1 MSPAT
6 LTRPPPPARGA
17 TAPRPGR
24 DVALGVLPLVAVSA
38 SSCLLLALPASHLV
52 LTLALYAALGAL
64 LLAKLPRTGPG
75 PGVGPANRVTLAR
88 STLVLPLVALALRPE
103 TIGAGGYWWIVALAT
118 VALVLDSVDGPV
130 ARRTRTESALGARF
144 DMEVDALLILALSAL
159 VWQSGKTGPWV
170 LLIGGLRY
178 LFVLA
183 GVAWP
188 WLCAPLPPR
197 MRRKVVCVVQGVSLT
212 VCLGPIVAP
221 AAALA
226 TAAAALLLL
235 VYSFAV
241 DTWWLARARSPAPPP
256 ALGPPAPTP

>member
-17 TAPRPGR
+17 TPPRPGR

-38 SSCLLLALPASHLV
+38 SSCLLLALPTSHLV

-64 LLAKLPRTGPG
+64 LLAKVPRSGTG

-88 STLVLPLVALALRPE
+88 STLVLPLAALALRPE
-103 TIGAGGYWWIVALAT
+103 PIGAGGYWWIVALAT
-118 VALVLDSVDGPV
+118 VALALDGVDGAV
-130 ARRTRTESALGARF
+130 ARRTRSESALGARF
-144 DMEVDALLILALSAL
+144 DMEVDALLILVLSAL
-159 VWQSGKTGPWV
+159 VWQSGKAGPWV
-170 LLIGGLRY
+170 LLIGGIRY

-183 GVAWP
+183 GVALP
-188 WLCAPLPPR
+188 WLRAQLPPR
-197 MRRKVVCVVQGVSLT
+197 LRRKVVCVVQGVSLT
-212 VCLGPIVAP
+212 VCLGPIVPP

-241 DTWWLARARSPAPPP
+241 DSWWLARSRSQAAPTAFAPAAPAP
-256 ALGPPAPTP
+256 